1 MREEK
6 YKNIIQEYCINEEK
20 KEIENIECEYKERL
34 DKYIN
39 NSAYRPACKYT
50 YSEEVEGL
58 WFNPTNIILE
68 NGFTFYHHS
77 PEEILEFSLDKRGDF
92 NFLLSQMNEDI
103 GGNILD
109 LNEYPSPF
117 GNEKLY
123 MVRQNGNHRA
133 GVFRTIGLPFATAK
147 IEKSKSNTW
156 LYYSRGNT
164 DFIKKL
170 LKLFEK
176 LDLIKEVNKV
186 DIGKYEV
193 TPKSGLAIWIL
204 PGDYC
209 ESAFSMVKDIQT
221 RIKMIENLYPDHV
234 EKIPKTLKSMLL
246 LICILICK
254 NC

>member
-1 MREEK
+1 M
-6 YKNIIQEYCINEEK
+6 K
-20 KEIENIECEYKERL
+20 KKKIENIECEYRERL

-39 NSAYRPACKYT
+39 NSTYRPACKYT

-58 WFNPTNIILE
+58 WFNPTNIILR
-68 NGFTFYHHS
+68 NGFRFYHYS
-77 PEEILEFSLDKRGDF
+77 PEDILEFSLEKRGDF
-92 NFLLSQMNEDI
+92 NFLLSQMNEDVS
-103 GGNILD
+103 GDILD

-123 MVRQNGNHRA
+123 MVRRNGNHRA

-156 LYYSRGNT
+156 LYYSKGNPY
-164 DFIKKL
+164 FIKKL

-176 LDLIKEVNKV
+176 LDLIKEVIV
-186 DIGKYEV
+186 DIGEYKV

-204 PGDYC
+204 PGNHC

-234 EKIPKTLKSMLL
+234 EKIPKTLKSKLL
-246 LICILICK
+246 LISILICK